1 MNAHSTSP
9 SNSPAPRQEPSPAL
23 PGFERINRYWDPV
36 HTLHA
41 AKILPG
47 EFYVTTNEEMV
58 VTVLGS
64 CISACIRDP
73 LFGIGGMNHFMLPG
87 DIGQASQAWGDEAV
101 ASTRFGIHAMECL
114 INEILKHGGSRKNLE
129 VKVTGGGKILA
140 QMTDIGARNIRFVQD
155 FIRAEGLKL
164 LAEDLGDIYPRKVYY
179 FPLTGKLRIK
189 KLRTLHNQTIIER
202 ETSYQREL
210 THQPAGGEVELF

>member
-1 MNAHSTSP
+1 MSAHGASTGRH
-9 SNSPAPRQEPSPAL
+9 APPQREMLSAL
-23 PGFERINRYWDPV
+23 AGFERINRYWDPV
-36 HTLHA
+36 NGLHA

-47 EFYVTTNEEMV
+47 EFYVTTHEEMV

-64 CISACIRDP
+64 CISACVRDP

-87 DIGQASQAWGDEAV
+87 DSSQASQAWGDDAV

-129 VKVTGGGKILA
+129 VKITGGGRILA
-140 QMTDIGARNIRFVQD
+140 QMTDIGARNIRFVQE

-179 FPLTGKLRIK
+179 FPLTGKLRVK
-189 KLRTLHNQTIIER
+189 KLRTLHNQTIVER

-210 THQPAGGEVELF
+210 THQPVGGEVELF